1 MTILNF
7 GDLRFSRLVAV
18 PLLVSLVACGPN
30 AKDASGA
37 APAGASP
44 AASGASSPVASAPP
58 QAAASAPPVSV
69 TVVPA
74 KKRDMPIMLEAT
86 GTVTPVSSVEVR
98 AQVTSVVTKVHVR
111 EGQFVKAGELLFTL
125 DARTDEANVA
135 RLQAQMAKDEASL
148 ADARRQLARAKELLA
163 QNFVSQGAVDTTQ
176 ALVDAQVAAVAAD
189 KAAVDAARVPLMYA
203 RVTAPAAGR
212 VGAVSIFAGS
222 VVQANVTPLVT
233 ITQLDPM
240 DVAFNVPQRYLGDVL
255 AAVKGGGASVKAS
268 LPEGSISLTGRLV
281 FVDNLIDAS
290 SGTVKVKARF
300 ANREGKLWPGAFLSA
315 SLTLRTL
322 KDAVVVPQPSIIQS
336 ARGAIVYAVEDG
348 KAALRPVQVL
358 SVQAGEA
365 AVQGVQAAEKII
377 LDGRQN
383 VRPGS
388 KVVERPADAARRPGV
403 GASAASSSPAASPAS
418 SKASAP

>member
-1 MTILNF
+1 M
-7 GDLRFSRLVAV
+7 
-18 PLLVSLVACGPN
+18 
-30 AKDASGA
+30 GA
-37 APAGASP
+37 
-44 AASGASSPVASAPP
+44 APP
-58 QAAASAPPVSV
+58 QASASAPPVSV

-74 KKRDMPIMLEAT
+74 KKRDMPVMLEAT
-86 GTVTPVSSVEVR
+86 GTVTPVASVEVR

-111 EGQFVKAGELLFTL
+111 EGQFVKAGDLLFTL

-189 KAAVDAARVPLMYA
+189 KAAVDAAKVPLMYA
-203 RVTAPAAGR
+203 RVMAPSAGR
-212 VGAVSIFAGS
+212 VGVVAIFAGS

-240 DVAFNVPQRYLGDVL
+240 DVSFNVPQRYLGDVL
-255 AAVKGGGASVKAS
+255 AAMKGGGASVKAS
-268 LPEGSISLTGRLV
+268 LPEGSSSLLGKLV

-300 ANREGKLWPGAFLSA
+300 ANREGKLWPGAFLNA
-315 SLTLRTL
+315 SMTLRTL
-322 KDAVVVPQPSIIQS
+322 KDAVVVPQPAIIQS

-358 SVQAGEA
+358 TVQAGEA
-365 AVQGVQAAEKII
+365 AVQGVEASEKII

-388 KVVERPADAARRPGV
+388 KVVERPADASRRPGA
-403 GASAASSSPAASPAS
+403 GASAASGAAPGPGGASAAASPTT